1 MIDFMNKWLLI
12 YTKPQQEKVAL
23 DNLTRQNYQ
32 CYLPLINKEKISHG
46 KKILSK
52 EPMFPRYLFV
62 RLRYDVQQNWSPI
75 RSTLGVSHL
84 VSFGGLAAS
93 LDDDTIGNLK
103 QKVDEAL
110 VVKVF
115 SIGDKVEILK
125 GPFKGM
131 EAIFNSYKGQER
143 AMLFLNFMAKNLTTK
158 FDLRDFK
165 KAT

>member
-1 MIDFMNKWLLI
+1 MNNWHLI
-12 YTKPQQEKVAL
+12 FTKPHQEKVAL
-23 DNLTRQNYQ
+23 DNLTHQNYQ
-32 CYLPLINKEKISHG
+32 CYLPLINTEKILRG

-62 RLRYDVQQNWSPI
+62 RLSHYGKQNWSPI
-75 RSTLGVSHL
+75 RSTKGVSHL
-84 VSFGGLAAS
+84 VNFGGLAVS
-93 LDDDTIGNLK
+93 MDDQTMDNLQ
-103 QKVDEAL
+103 QKIDKAL

-131 EAIFNSYKGQER
+131 EAIFNTYKGEER
-143 AMLFLNFMAKNLTTK
+143 AMLLLNFMAKNLTAK

-165 KAT
+165 KVA

>member
-1 MIDFMNKWLLI
+1 MNHWHLI

-23 DNLTRQNYQ
+23 DNLIRQNYQ
-32 CYLPLINKEKISHG
+32 CYLPLITKEKFLRG

-62 RLRYDVQQNWSPI
+62 RLSHDGQQNWSPI
-75 RSTLGVSHL
+75 RSTIGVSHL
-84 VSFGGLAAS
+84 VNFGGLAAS
-93 LDDDTIGNLK
+93 LDDETMDNLQ
-103 QKVDEAL
+103 QKIDNAL
-110 VVKVF
+110 LVKVF

-131 EAIFNSYKGQER
+131 EAIFNTYKGEER
-143 AMLFLNFMAKNLTTK
+143 AMLFLNFMAKNLTAK

-165 KAT
+165 KVA

>member
-1 MIDFMNKWLLI
+1 MNHWHLI

-32 CYLPLINKEKISHG
+32 CYLPLIHTEKILRG

-62 RLRYDVQQNWSPI
+62 RLSNDGQQNWSPI
-75 RSTLGVSHL
+75 RSTKGVSHL
-84 VSFGGLAAS
+84 VNFGGLAAS
-93 LDDDTIGNLK
+93 LDDEMMEHLQLK
-103 QKVDEAL
+103 IDKAL
-110 VVKVF
+110 VMKAF
-115 SIGDKVEILK
+115 SIDDKVEILK

-131 EAIFNSYKGQER
+131 EAIFNTYKGEDR
-143 AMLFLNFMAKNLTTK
+143 AMLFLNFMAKNLTAK

-165 KAT
+165 KVA

>member
-1 MIDFMNKWLLI
+1 MSHWHLI

-23 DNLTRQNYQ
+23 DNLTHQKFQ
-32 CYLPLINKEKISHG
+32 CYLPLINKEKILRG

-62 RLRYDVQQNWSPI
+62 RLSNDGQQNWSPI
-75 RSTLGVSHL
+75 RSSKGVSHL
-84 VSFGGLAAS
+84 VNFGGLAAT
-93 LDDDTIGNLK
+93 LDDEMMDNLQ
-103 QKVDEAL
+103 QKIDKAL

-131 EAIFNSYKGQER
+131 EAIFNTYKGEER
-143 AMLFLNFMAKNLTTK
+143 AMLLLNFMAKNLTAK

-165 KAT
+165 KVA

>member
-1 MIDFMNKWLLI
+1 MNKWHLI
-12 YTKPQQEKVAL
+12 YSKPHQEKVAL
-23 DNLTRQNYQ
+23 DNLTCQNYQ
-32 CYLPLINKEKISHG
+32 CYLPLINKEKILRG

-62 RLRYDVQQNWSPI
+62 RLSHDGQQNWSPI
-75 RSTLGVSHL
+75 RSSKGVSHL
-84 VSFGGLAAS
+84 VNFGGLAAS
-93 LDDDTIGNLK
+93 LDNETMDNLQ
-103 QKVDEAL
+103 QKLDKAS

-131 EAIFNSYKGQER
+131 EAIFNTYKGEER
-143 AMLFLNFMAKNLTTK
+143 AMLFLNFMAKNLAAK

-165 KAT
+165 KVA

>member
-1 MIDFMNKWLLI
+1 MNNWHLVF
-12 YTKPQQEKVAL
+12 TKTHQEKVAL
-23 DNLTRQNYQ
+23 DNLTHQNYQ
-32 CYLPLINKEKISHG
+32 CYLPLINTEKILRG

-62 RLRYDVQQNWSPI
+62 RLSDDGQQNWSPI
-75 RSTLGVSHL
+75 RSTKGVSHL
-84 VSFGGLAAS
+84 VNFGGLAVS
-93 LDDDTIGNLK
+93 MDDETMGNLQ
-103 QKVDEAL
+103 QKIDKAL

-131 EAIFNSYKGQER
+131 EAIFNTYKGEER
-143 AMLFLNFMAKNLTTK
+143 AMLLLNFMAKNLTAK

-165 KAT
+165 KVA